1 MYRAPVEEIAFTLKH
16 VVGLGEARAAGAF
29 PDLTEDVLD
38 AILAEAGR
46 FATDAMAALD
56 RPGDRAGV
64 KLTEGSVATAPG
76 WREVYRD
83 WIAGGWAGIAA
94 PETSGGQG
102 LPILVSAATQ
112 DMWNGACMAFA
123 LCPMLTMGAAEALEK
138 HGTDALKAR
147 YLSRL
152 VSGAWTATMNLTEP
166 QAGSDLGALRTRA
179 ERRPDGTYRIFG
191 QKIFITYG
199 EHDLA
204 GNIVHLVLARLPDAP
219 AGSKG
224 ISLFLVPKLLPNS
237 EGEAGARNDVFCS
250 GIEHKLG
257 IHASPTC
264 TMIYG
269 DGRFSDEPGAVAWLV
284 GEENRGLAC
293 MFTMMNNARLMVGIQ
308 GVGQAERA
316 LQLASTYAHE
326 RRQGRPPGATGEVMS
341 VIAEHP
347 DVRRMLMTMRGM
359 TAAARAICY
368 ACALAGD
375 LGARPGHRL
384 SGVDWKARAELLTPV
399 AKAFATDIAFDVA
412 SLGVQVHGGM
422 GYIEETGAAQVLR
435 DSRISSIYEGTNG
448 VQAIDLVTRKL
459 PMQGGAYVRAYI
471 GELRLLAERARAENR
486 PDFGRMGAS
495 LSDALDDLAAATDHI
510 LALLDAGKI
519 AEALCG
525 ATPYLRLFGLA
536 VGGAYLAKG
545 ALASV
550 GEMDAAS
557 VLRIATARFFAE
569 RLLPECGALRKTIAE
584 GAEAVLA
591 VDSALLS
598 A

>member
-16 VVGLGEARAAGAF
+16 VAGLGEAQAAGAF
-29 PDLTEDVLD
+29 PDLSEDVLD
-38 AILAEAGR
+38 AVLVEAGR
-46 FATDAMAALD
+46 FASDAMAALD
-56 RPGDRAGV
+56 RPGDREGV
-64 KLTEGSVATAPG
+64 TLADGEVATAPG
-76 WREVYRD
+76 WQKVYRE

-94 PETSGGQG
+94 PEVFGGQA

-112 DMWNGACMAFA
+112 EMWNGACMAFA
-123 LCPMLTMGAAEALEK
+123 LCPMLTMGAVEALEK
-138 HGTDALKAR
+138 HGTDRLRAR
-147 YLSRL
+147 YLPRL
-152 VSGAWTATMNLTEP
+152 VSGEWTATMNLTEP
-166 QAGSDLGALRTRA
+166 QAGSDLGALMTRA
-179 ERRPDGTYRIFG
+179 ERKPDGTYRIFG

-204 GNIVHLVLARLPDAP
+204 SNIVHLVLARLPDAP
-219 AGSKG
+219 SGSKG
-224 ISLFLVPKLLPNS
+224 ISLFLVPKFLPG
-237 EGEAGARNDVFCS
+237 GESGIGARNDVVCS
-250 GIEHKLG
+250 GIERKLG

-269 DGRFSDEPGAVAWLV
+269 DGRFGDEAGAVAWLV

-316 LQLASTYAHE
+316 LQLASAFAQE
-326 RRQGRPPGATGEVMS
+326 RRQGRAPGADGEGMS
-341 VIAEHP
+341 PIADHP
-347 DVRRMLMTMRGM
+347 DVRRMLMTMRGL

-368 ACALAGD
+368 SCALAGD
-375 LGARPGHRL
+375 LGARSTHPA
-384 SGVDWKARAELLTPV
+384 GVDWKARAELLTPV
-399 AKAFATDIAFDVA
+399 AKAFATDIAFEAA

-459 PMQGGAYVRAYI
+459 PMQGGAHVRAYI
-471 GELRLLAERARAENR
+471 EEFQTIAGRAGAQNR
-486 PDFGRMGAS
+486 PDFGRMGACVS
-495 LSDALDDLAAATDHI
+495 TALDDLSAATGHL
-510 LALLDAGKI
+510 LALLKTGRN
-519 AEALCG
+519 AEALAG

-536 VGGAYLAKG
+536 AGGAYLAKG

-550 GEMDAAS
+550 GEVDAPS
-557 VLRIATARFFAE
+557 TLRIATARFVAE
-569 RLLPECGALRKTIAE
+569 RLLSECSALRSAITD
-584 GAEAVLA
+584 GAEAVLGP
-591 VDSALLS
+591 DPALLG